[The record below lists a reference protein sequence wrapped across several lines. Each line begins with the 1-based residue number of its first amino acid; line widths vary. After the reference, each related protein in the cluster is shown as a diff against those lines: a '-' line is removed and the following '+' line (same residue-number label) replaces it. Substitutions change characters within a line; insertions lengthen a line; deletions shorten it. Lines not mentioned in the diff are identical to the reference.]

1 MAVDVMAVNEFPK
14 NGHDFFGQTL
24 PGEALVFKG
33 FGSFETKI
41 LVRLY
46 GSDRNFSTCTN
57 EESLYSAR
65 RQRF

>member
-24 PGEALVFKG
+24 PREALVFKG

-41 LVRLY
+41 VVRVY

>member
-24 PGEALVFKG
+24 PMEALVFKG

-41 LVRLY
+41 VGSVY

-57 EESLYSAR
+57 QESLYSAR

>member
-1 MAVDVMAVNEFPK
+1 MDVMGGNEFPK
-14 NGHDFFGQTL
+14 NGNDFFGQTL
-24 PGEALVFKG
+24 PREALVFKG

-41 LVRLY
+41 VVRVY